1 MSNEQLKGVKAVNQD
16 FKKFDQ
22 VNKDQTYQLSEST
35 RKGDVDQRVVE
46 EEFDLNYEIKT
57 IDMSALLA
65 GKKDAAEEFAQ
76 ELGTAMK
83 EIGFV
88 ILTGHGVNTD
98 LYQTAEEKIIALF
111 ENLDLQSKQT
121 YHAKRYGSVNQG
133 YFPIKETTIIHP
145 DLVEG
150 WVFCRRA
157 FNMNNDSAYDESAFW
172 PAPDYECFFRQLC
185 LAQEEIILPLMQAIL
200 RYLKCDPHSFDK
212 KLHKPN
218 FGFRLNYYPPLQQE
232 DLESGAG
239 RMLGHEDVDLFTL
252 LPSQD
257 LKGLQVLNRRNMK
270 WVRLDPPKGSIVIN
284 TGDYMQR
291 ITNDVLP
298 STTHRVSIPSD
309 KTRYNK
315 PRISFPMAVY
325 LWEDEIMEV
334 LPGLGEAKYLPIKA
348 IEFHTKTTSKYYGS
362 EYAVSD

>member
-1 MSNEQLKGVKAVNQD
+1 MNKEQLKGVKAANQE

-35 RKGDVDQRVVE
+35 VE
-46 EEFDLNYEIKT
+46 GKKEAFDLDYKIKT
-57 IDMSALLA
+57 VDMSALLA
-65 GKKDAAEEFAQ
+65 GKIDAAEEFAQ
-76 ELGTAMK
+76 QLGTAMK

-88 ILTGHGVNTD
+88 ILTGHGIDTN
-98 LYQTAEEKIIALF
+98 LYQTAEEKIIELF
-111 ENLDLQSKQT
+111 ETLDLSSKQT

-157 FNMNNDSAYDESAFW
+157 FNMDDDPSFNEKDFW
-172 PAPDYECFFRQLC
+172 PADNYEPFFRQLC
-185 LAQEEIILPLMQAIL
+185 LAHEQIILPIMQAIL
-200 RYLKCDPHSFDK
+200 RYLKCDPHSFDQ
-212 KLHKPN
+212 KLYHPN

-232 DLESGAG
+232 DLKSGAG

-257 LKGLQVLNRRNMK
+257 LEGLQALNRRNMK

-291 ITNDVLP
+291 ITNDILP

-309 KTRYNK
+309 KARYNK

-325 LWEDEIMEV
+325 LREDEIMEV
-334 LPGLGEAKYLPIKA
+334 LPELGEAKYLPIKT

-362 EYAVSD
+362 EYAVTGIDNV